1 MITFIKKMFNVL
13 NGNQMESDLMSRAM
27 DSALQD
33 KAGMLGSTLGSFSG
47 SSYPDDIEDL
57 VYQSHMDDQMLRDMH
72 DPYLNPGQDIVVDEV
87 YHGIDHGSDHHY

>member
-47 SSYPDDIEDL
+47 KQLP
-57 VYQSHMDDQMLRDMH
+57 
-72 DPYLNPGQDIVVDEV
+72 
-87 YHGIDHGSDHHY
+87 